1 MSSSAAQIY
10 YSDKYEDEEYEYR
23 LVIVKMLNFF
33 VIKTSCLIF
42 LVMLCCQKILL
53 VWFQRV
59 T

>member
-42 LVMLCCQKILL
+42 
-53 VWFQRV
+53 F
-59 T
+59 